1 LKSGT
6 DTNTPSASNAG
17 WIGTYPGSLQGG
29 MCVRSAGVKTERKI
43 KKMGKIVIKT
53 NQNGD
58 TANIEVR
65 DFEEIDAAIM
75 TICAFV
81 KIVSGLNRESKKS
94 AMYAAGII
102 LKGVADKADSEQKE
116 EQKDEDNSN

>member
-1 LKSGT
+1 
-6 DTNTPSASNAG
+6 
-17 WIGTYPGSLQGG
+17 
-29 MCVRSAGVKTERKI
+29 
-43 KKMGKIVIKT
+43 MGKIVIKT
-53 NQNGD
+53 NPKGD
-58 TANIEVR
+58 TVGIEVR

-116 EQKDEDNSN
+116 EQKDGKNRCKW

>member
-1 LKSGT
+1 
-6 DTNTPSASNAG
+6 
-17 WIGTYPGSLQGG
+17 
-29 MCVRSAGVKTERKI
+29 
-43 KKMGKIVIKT
+43 MGKIVIKT
-53 NQNGD
+53 NKKCD
-58 TANIEVR
+58 TASIEVR

-102 LKGVADKADSEQKE
+102 LKGIADKTDSEQKE
-116 EQKDEDNSN
+116 EQEDGNNSN